1 MGGVPVCL
9 VRGRPAP
16 DEDGTGSGKEGH
28 VFMSDATVLHF
39 FGGKGGVGKTTLAA
53 AYALRLADEAPKE
66 KVLLVSLDPV
76 RSLSDLMGK
85 ELSGKPARVEGVEGE
100 AMPEAKGKGKG
111 KGKGKAEGGL
121 WAMELE
127 PGALVKPFLAKYLP
141 ALQKVA
147 VKGTHLSEEELG
159 KLYAQAVPGL
169 EELLALLH
177 VVELLEGGE
186 FDRVVVDTAPTSHT
200 LRLLDIPQ
208 GLRKLLGLVRAGA
221 ERATSGKG
229 KKAAASAA
237 VSAPQA
243 YLEEVGARV
252 EKLLALLKDPA
263 RAAFHLVALAEPVPE
278 AQTRMFFTQLRERGI
293 PVVELVVNQVE
304 ERDANCPACA
314 GRRGLQAPHVRKY
327 QSLDKNVPV
336 HLVGKR
342 EVAPRG
348 LEALK
353 EFSQTWASGKETKAL
368 EFAAAEGPPALVRA
382 PSMPP
387 IAAPPLPPTRLI
399 FFVGQGGVGKSS
411 CAAAAAVTLTE
422 KEGPVLLI
430 STDTA
435 HSLSDVLQ
443 SRLTDVETQV
453 KGTKGLYARELDVPA
468 WFNTLRKRWK
478 EKAERAFEG
487 APRTGSDVPADLS
500 LLRNLLDFAPPGID
514 ELAALSCLTDA
525 LVQERFK
532 RIVVDAAPMVN
543 SMRVVELTDVARGWF
558 SALHGVLS
566 KHKAKGL
573 GDLAD
578 DMAAF
583 LKHIKRFE
591 DALASPGE
599 SRFVV
604 VTRGEELA
612 TERTGRLVEY
622 LKERKLQ
629 VERVLV
635 NRVGPKAT
643 CPRCENRR
651 KNELEAAKLIE
662 KRLGL
667 PVTVAPALGRHPAGL
682 RELKAFRTA
691 WYALSATAKTK
702 AA

>member
-1 MGGVPVCL
+1 VAESV
-9 VRGRPAP
+9 
-16 DEDGTGSGKEGH
+16 KEGH
-28 VFMSDATVLHF
+28 VFMSDARVLHF

-76 RSLSDLMGK
+76 RSLSDLVK
-85 ELSGKPARVEGVEGE
+85 KKLTAKPAKLDGEEGE
-100 AMPEAKGKGKG
+100 VAAPKETKGKAAKGKGKADAG
-111 KGKGKAEGGL
+111 VHA
-121 WAMELE
+121 LE
-127 PGALVKPFLAKYLP
+127 VESAALLKPFVAKYLP

-159 KLYAQAVPGL
+159 RLYVQTIPGL
-169 EELLALLH
+169 EELVGLLH
-177 VVELLEGGE
+177 VVELLESGE
-186 FDRVVVDTAPTSHT
+186 FERVVVDTAPTSHM
-200 LRLLDIPQ
+200 LRLLDMPQ
-208 GLRKLLGLVRAGA
+208 GLRKFLGIARAGS
-221 ERATSGKG
+221 ERASGGKG
-229 KKAAASAA
+229 KKAAVPAEPGFLDELTAK
-237 VSAPQA
+237 
-243 YLEEVGARV
+243 V
-252 EKLLALLKDPA
+252 EKLQVLLKDAA
-263 RAAFHLVALAEPVPE
+263 RTAFHLVALAEPVPE
-278 AQTRMFFTQLRERGI
+278 AQTRMYFTQLRERGI
-293 PVVELVVNQVE
+293 PLTEIVVNQVE
-304 ERDANCPACA
+304 DRDGCPACL
-314 GRRGLQAPHVRKY
+314 GRRGLQAPHVRKF
-327 QSLDKNVPV
+327 QALDKNVPV
-336 HLVGKR
+336 HLLAKR

-348 LEALK
+348 LEGLRELAK
-353 EFSQTWASGKETKAL
+353 EWESGKETKTL

-430 STDTA
+430 STDQA

-453 KGTKGLYARELDVPA
+453 KGTKGLYARELDVA
-468 WFNTLRKRWK
+468 GWFNTLRKRWK
-478 EKAERAFEG
+478 EKAEKAFEG
-487 APRTGSDVPADLS
+487 APKTGNDVPVDLA
-500 LLRNLLDFAPPGID
+500 LLRNLLDCAPQGMD

-532 RIVVDAAPMVN
+532 RIVVDAAPMVS
-543 SMRVVELTDVARGWF
+543 SMRVVELAGVAKAWF
-558 SALHGVLS
+558 SELHAVLS
-566 KHKAKGL
+566 KHRAKGL
-573 GDLAD
+573 GELAD

-591 DALASPGE
+591 DALASPNE

-612 TERTGRLVEY
+612 TARTERLVEY

-635 NRVGPKAT
+635 NRVGPKAE
-643 CPRCENRR
+643 CAKCENRR
-651 KNELEAAKLIE
+651 KNELNAAKVIE
-662 KRLGL
+662 KKIGL

>member
-1 MGGVPVCL
+1 
-9 VRGRPAP
+9 
-16 DEDGTGSGKEGH
+16 
-28 VFMSDATVLHF
+28 MSDARVLHF

-53 AYALRLADEAPKE
+53 AYALRLAEEAPKE

-76 RSLSDLMGK
+76 HTLSDLVK
-85 ELSGKPARVEGVEGE
+85 KKLSAKPAKLDVEDGE
-100 AMPEAKGKGKG
+100 AAPAKETKPEAKGKGKAA
-111 KGKGKAEGGL
+111 KGKADGGL
-121 WAMELE
+121 WAMEVE
-127 PGALVKPFLAKYLP
+127 PATLLKPFLTKYLP
-141 ALQKVA
+141 ALQKTA
-147 VKGTHLSEEELG
+147 GKGQHLTEEDLG
-159 KLYAQAVPGL
+159 KLFSQATPGL
-169 EELLALLH
+169 EELLGLLH
-177 VVELLEGGE
+177 VVELVESGE
-186 FDRVVVDTAPTSHT
+186 FDRVVLDTAPTSHT
-200 LRLLDIPQ
+200 LRLFDMPV
-208 GLRKLLGLVRAGA
+208 GLRKFLGLVKAGA
-221 ERATSGKG
+221 ERSAGGKG
-229 KKAAASAA
+229 KKAPVAAEEQAFLDEFAA
-237 VSAPQA
+237 KA
-243 YLEEVGARV
+243 
-252 EKLLALLKDPA
+252 EKLLGQLKDPA
-263 RAAFHLVALAEPVPE
+263 RTAFHLVTLAEPVPE
-278 AQTRMFFTQLRERGI
+278 AQTRMYFTQLRERAV
-293 PVVELVVNQVE
+293 PVVEVVVNQVE
-304 ERDANCPACA
+304 DKEGCPACL

-327 QSLDKNVPV
+327 QALDKNVPV
-336 HLVGKR
+336 HLVAKR

-348 LEALK
+348 LEAMKVFAK
-353 EFSQTWASGKETKAL
+353 EWASGKETKTL

-430 STDTA
+430 STDPA

-453 KGTKGLYARELDVPA
+453 KGTKGLYARELDMA
-468 WFNTLRKRWK
+468 SWFTNLRKRWK
-478 EKAERAFEG
+478 EKAEKAFEG
-487 APRTGSDVPADLS
+487 APKTGNDVPADL
-500 LLRNLLDFAPPGID
+500 LMFRNLLDCAPPGID
-514 ELAALSCLTDA
+514 ELAAMSCLTDA

-532 RIVVDAAPMVN
+532 RIVVDGAPMVN
-543 SMRVVELTDVARGWF
+543 AMRVVELAETAKGWF
-558 SALHGVLS
+558 TALHAVLS
-566 KHKAKGL
+566 KYKSKGL
-573 GDLAD
+573 GELAD

-591 DALASPGE
+591 DALASPTE

-604 VTRGEELA
+604 VTRGEDLA
-612 TERTGRLVEY
+612 AGRTERVVEY

-635 NRVGPKAT
+635 NRVGPKAD
-643 CPRCENRR
+643 CARCENRR
-651 KNELEAAKLIE
+651 KNELNAAKNIE
-662 KRLGL
+662 KKIGL

>member
-1 MGGVPVCL
+1 
-9 VRGRPAP
+9 
-16 DEDGTGSGKEGH
+16 
-28 VFMSDATVLHF
+28 MSDARVLHF

-53 AYALRLADEAPKE
+53 AYALRLAEEAPKE

-76 RSLSDLMGK
+76 RTLSDLVDK
-85 ELSGKPARVEGVEGE
+85 KLTAKPTKLDAEGGE
-100 AMPEAKGKGKG
+100 AAAAKESKPEAKGKS
-111 KGKGKAEGGL
+111 KAGAKTKADGGL
-121 WAMELE
+121 WGLEVE
-127 PGALVKPFLAKYLP
+127 PGALLKPFLAKYLT
-141 ALQKVA
+141 ALQKTA
-147 VKGTHLSEEELG
+147 GKGTHLTEEDLG
-159 KLYAQAVPGL
+159 RLYSQATPGL
-169 EELLALLH
+169 EELLGLLH
-177 VVELLEGGE
+177 VVELVESGE
-186 FDRVVVDTAPTSHT
+186 FDRVVLDTAPTSHT
-200 LRLLDIPQ
+200 LRLFDMPV
-208 GLRKLLGLVRAGA
+208 GLRKFLGLVKAGA
-221 ERATSGKG
+221 ERSAGGKG
-229 KKAAASAA
+229 KKAPAAAEEQAFLDEFSAKA
-237 VSAPQA
+237 
-243 YLEEVGARV
+243 
-252 EKLLALLKDPA
+252 EKLLGQLKDPA
-263 RAAFHLVALAEPVPE
+263 RTAFHLVTLAEPVPE
-278 AQTRMFFTQLRERGI
+278 AQTRGYFAHLRERAI
-293 PVVELVVNQVE
+293 PVVEVVVNQVE
-304 ERDANCPACA
+304 DKEGCAACQ

-327 QSLDKNVPV
+327 QALDKNVPV
-336 HLVGKR
+336 HLLAKR

-353 EFSQTWASGKETKAL
+353 LLAKEWASGKETKTL

-430 STDTA
+430 STDPA

-453 KGTKGLYARELDVPA
+453 KGTKGLYARELDMA
-468 WFNTLRKRWK
+468 SWFSNLRKRWK
-478 EKAERAFEG
+478 EKAEKAFEG
-487 APRTGSDVPADLS
+487 APKTGNDVPADL
-500 LLRNLLDFAPPGID
+500 LMFRNLLDCAPPGID
-514 ELAALSCLTDA
+514 ELAAMSCLTDA

-532 RIVVDAAPMVN
+532 RIVVDGAPMVS
-543 SMRVVELTDVARGWF
+543 SMRVVELADTAKGWF
-558 SALHGVLS
+558 TALHAVLS
-566 KHKAKGL
+566 KYKSKGL
-573 GDLAD
+573 GELAD

-591 DALASPGE
+591 DALASPTE

-604 VTRGEELA
+604 VTRGEDLA
-612 TERTGRLVEY
+612 AERTERVVEY

-635 NRVGPKAT
+635 NRVGPKAD
-643 CPRCENRR
+643 CARCENRR
-651 KNELEAAKLIE
+651 KNELNAAKNME
-662 KRLGL
+662 KKIGL